1 MTWSSFEKDKL
12 LTESWRKFLH
22 EEDRTVYGINSE
34 QNTESLISFLSKNK
48 DAIGINDQQITKI
61 ITFMLVQ
68 TEEDEVVLEAMG
80 DPQRDARTFSSDT
93 TTKLNSL
100 IDEFERVD
108 KTKLEKVLN
117 RWAKLNTVTFEKP
130 AAASSAAP
138 DEAPNEKPQAEPEAE
153 AAPEAAAAEAPA
165 EELGD
170 LETEEARA
178 KEKAAGA
185 TPEDIQQK
193 EEELKQQI
201 QILKTTDKPD
211 KGFLGLLQN
220 NPFNFMFNIPKN
232 IVDGLITVY
241 NLEPEQ
247 RTKGNLSKVVIQE
260 IFDMGD
266 STIAG
271 DLLPD
276 NTPYLLKERQFKQIF
291 TGVLTNITTK
301 GGKALDAAEKLCTL
315 CKGVLAGK
323 AVISKIPEV
332 GVLIVALAQAIAV
345 IACPIA
351 KIAPDLRPLLAGDVS
366 GFSKNPFFMAG
377 LSGKGV
383 DKKENKLVIV
393 DTKTIKRPGVP
404 KVLQKIKAIEFKNKQ
419 EVNMY
424 VLGLQSYASIL
435 GGFEKIDTSK
445 IVADEPEEAETEPI
459 TPVPVATAALQ
470 ESKEVLRWK
479 QLAGIL

>member
-1 MTWSSFEKDKL
+1 
-12 LTESWRKFLH
+12 
-22 EEDRTVYGINSE
+22 
-34 QNTESLISFLSKNK
+34 
-48 DAIGINDQQITKI
+48 
-61 ITFMLVQ
+61 
-68 TEEDEVVLEAMG
+68 
-80 DPQRDARTFSSDT
+80 
-93 TTKLNSL
+93 
-100 IDEFERVD
+100 
-108 KTKLEKVLN
+108 
-117 RWAKLNTVTFEKP
+117 
-130 AAASSAAP
+130 
-138 DEAPNEKPQAEPEAE
+138 
-153 AAPEAAAAEAPA
+153 
-165 EELGD
+165 
-170 LETEEARA
+170 
-178 KEKAAGA
+178 
-185 TPEDIQQK
+185 
-193 EEELKQQI
+193 
-201 QILKTTDKPD
+201 
-211 KGFLGLLQN
+211 
-220 NPFNFMFNIPKN
+220 MFNIPKN

-276 NTPYLLKERQFKQIF
+276 NTPYLLKERQFKQLF

-351 KIAPDLRPLLAGDVS
+351 KIAPNLRPLLTGDVS
-366 GFSKNPFFMAG
+366 GFSKNPFFIAG

-404 KVLQKIKAIEFKNKQ
+404 EVLEKIKATGFENKKDA
-419 EVNMY
+419 EMY

-435 GGFEKIDTSK
+435 GGFEKIDTRA
-445 IVADEPEEAETEPI
+445 IVADEPDEAEAEPFA
-459 TPVPVATAALQ
+459 PAEPVALR